1 MSQKEVW
8 PHRYV
13 GGACLPLLLVP
24 TGSENSLPLSA
35 KCKIVSMGVF
45 IIDNIID
52 NTHWYEAHY
61 SLCTNI
67 LFVKLSYMYM
77 YTARFHVGYLFPISG
92 KCC

>member
-35 KCKIVSMGVF
+35 KCKDVSMGVF
-45 IIDNIID
+45 IIDN
-52 NTHWYEAHY
+52 TQWHEAHY

-67 LFVKLSYMYM
+67 LFVKLSY
-77 YTARFHVGYLFPISG
+77 TAGFHVGYLFTIFG